1 MQNLLK
7 NLKEKEAE
15 FDRMSLDGSELVQAT
30 GESRIATNVQQIT
43 SRFESVQMTAKEILK
58 KCEQA
63 VTDHREYRSNHSRFV
78 DWLQEAREEAK
89 SLQQT
94 SGSKAELEQKLVK
107 LKEMIANRQSAMSLL
122 NTVMES
128 GERLYASTGPDG
140 REIIRLQLEELQAA
154 FDAFFD
160 GLSGTERDMNGKLSR
175 WFGFEDSK
183 DKLSKWLKDME
194 ASLPR
199 EIELKATLDEKR
211 AQLQKYRTTLHD
223 ILSHQQ
229 DVFELK
235 DKAGHLHQGSDSG
248 LEIAKQ
254 IIEKHQELLKKAQ
267 GFVEQYEGIVCCHQQ
282 YVKAVQDMTEWADG
296 ALNTVNMWSDENQER
311 INLHAN
317 LEKLKNLQL
326 SLPEEAYR
334 VEEIRS
340 LGEKVIPGTI
350 ETSQENIRTQIDS
363 SQQEWEALLSAVK

>member
-1 MQNLLK
+1 M
-7 NLKEKEAE
+7 
-15 FDRMSLDGSELVQAT
+15 
-30 GESRIATNVQQIT
+30 
-43 SRFESVQMTAKEILK
+43 K

-63 VTDHREYRSNHSRFV
+63 VADHREYRSNHSRFV
-78 DWLQEAREEAK
+78 DWLQDAREDVK
-89 SLQQT
+89 SLRDT
-94 SGSKAELEQKLVK
+94 SGTRSELEQRLVK
-107 LKEMIANRQSAMSLL
+107 LKELLAGRQSAMGLL

-140 REIIRLQLEELQAA
+140 REIIRLQLAELQAA
-154 FDAFFD
+154 FDGYFD
-160 GLSGTERDMNGKLSR
+160 DLSSTERDLNGKLSR
-175 WFGFEDSK
+175 WFGFEESK
-183 DKLSKWLKDME
+183 DKLSKWLKDLE
-194 ASLPR
+194 VSLPK

-211 AQLQKYRTTLHD
+211 AQLQKYRTILHD

-235 DKAGHLHQGSDSG
+235 DKASHLHEGSESD
-248 LEIAKQ
+248 LEIAQQ
-254 IIEKHQELLKKAQ
+254 IIDKHQEMLKKAQ
-267 GFVEQYEGIVCCHQQ
+267 NFVEQYEGIVCSHQQ
-282 YVKAVQDMTEWADG
+282 YVKAVQDMTEWVDG

-350 ETSQENIRTQIDS
+350 ESNQENIRTQIDS
-363 SQQEWEALLSAVK
+363 SQQEWEGLLSTIK